1 MPSQVTSSITRR
13 ALLRGGALVAGGGAL
28 TALLAACGATATPT
42 ATIAP
47 TQATRPSASAAASG
61 GAAASSAPAP
71 AAAVAA
77 ATAASSA
84 ASASAGAS
92 AAGGKSIAELRV
104 AVAGLPDSMDPQES
118 ISNVGMRIHYFTY
131 DTLIRR
137 DFFDNN
143 KLVPSLATEWK
154 RTDDKTFELALR
166 RDVVWQDGTP
176 FTAADV
182 KYTFDRIIGKD
193 PKLEVASP
201 GYFPLASVEALDD
214 YRVRF
219 VSSAVDPVLE
229 KRFAGL
235 GGQIIPAKY
244 HREVGTDPF
253 RTKPLG
259 TGPYRMVEYVK
270 DERMVFEANARYFGG
285 APAAKKLT
293 VRLIPET
300 AARLAALQNGEVDI
314 VTNVP
319 PDQIASL
326 QAKKDLTVRQ
336 VPLANVHVLRYNM
349 KAKPFDKKAIRQ
361 AVNYAIDRKTL
372 VDQLWGGNA
381 IHTRGFQFEGEEYYN
396 PSRPLT
402 PFDPEKARAL
412 LKQGGYANEPIVYLA
427 NTPNYYTNE
436 REAGEAIVA
445 MLQAAG
451 INAKLELLEGAA
463 KDKAYRE
470 DNRQITTWSAT
481 SGTGD
486 PDGYLWR
493 NWGPDNAQQKNGWW
507 AAESAAKYNQ
517 LGGEARSI
525 LDKQKRLDLYGQM
538 LDVYEDEAPGTV
550 LYIPKETYAM
560 RASIEWTPYPLYY
573 LDLRAYNFKV
583 KQA

>member
-1 MPSQVTSSITRR
+1 
-13 ALLRGGALVAGGGAL
+13 
-28 TALLAACGATATPT
+28 
-42 ATIAP
+42 
-47 TQATRPSASAAASG
+47 
-61 GAAASSAPAP
+61 
-71 AAAVAA
+71 
-77 ATAASSA
+77 
-84 ASASAGAS
+84 
-92 AAGGKSIAELRV
+92 LRV
-104 AVAGLPDSMDPQES
+104 AVAGFPDSMDPHES
-118 ISNVGMRIHYFTY
+118 ISNVGMRVHYSTF

-137 DFFDNN
+137 DFLDGN

-154 RTDDKTFELALR
+154 RIDDKTLEMTLR
-166 RDVVWQDGTP
+166 KDVVWQDGTP
-176 FTAADV
+176 FTSADV
-182 KYTFDRIIGKD
+182 KYNYDRLIAKD

-201 GYFPLASVEALDD
+201 GYFPLASVEALDEH
-214 YRVRF
+214 RVRI

-244 HREVGTDPF
+244 HKEVGTDPF

-259 TGPYRMVEYVK
+259 TGPYKMLEYVK
-270 DERMVFEANARYFGG
+270 DDRMVFEANEKYFGG
-285 APAAKKLT
+285 APAAKKVT
-293 VRLIPET
+293 IRLIPET
-300 AARLAALQNGEVDI
+300 AARMAALQNGEVDI

-326 QAKKDLTVRQ
+326 QNNKNLTIKQ

-361 AVNYAIDRKTL
+361 AVNHAIDRKTL
-372 VDQLWGGNA
+372 AEQLWGGNA
-381 IHTRGFQFEGEEYYN
+381 IHTRGFQYEGEEFYN
-396 PSRPLT
+396 PNRPLT
-402 PFDPEKARAL
+402 PFDPEKAKAL
-412 LKQGGYANEPIVYLA
+412 LKEGGYANEPIVYLA

-436 REAGEAIVA
+436 REAAEAIVA
-445 MLQAAG
+445 MLQQVG
-451 INAKLELLEGAA
+451 INAKLELLEGAT

-507 AAESAAKYNQ
+507 AAESAAKYNA
-517 LGGEARSI
+517 LGAEARSI
-525 LDKQKRLDLYGQM
+525 LDKQKRFELYQQM

-550 LYIPKETYAM
+550 LYIPKEVYGM
-560 RASIEWTPYPLYY
+560 RATVDWTPYPLYY
-573 LDLRAYNFKV
+573 MDLRAYNLKV
-583 KQA
+583 K

>member
-1 MPSQVTSSITRR
+1 V
-13 ALLRGGALVAGGGAL
+13 LRGTALVVGGGAL
-28 TALLAACGATATPT
+28 SALLAACGANATPT
-42 ATIAP
+42 VSAT
-47 TQATRPSASAAASG
+47 ATRASQASAAASAASGG
-61 GAAASSAPAP
+61 GATASAAPAS
-71 AAAVAA
+71 
-77 ATAASSA
+77 ASSA
-84 ASASAGAS
+84 AVASSAAAS
-92 AAGGKSIAELRV
+92 AAASTGGGKTIPELRV
-104 AVAGLPDSMDPQES
+104 AVAGFPDSMDPHES
-118 ISNVGMRIHYFTY
+118 ISNVGMRIHYFTF

-137 DFFDNN
+137 DFFDGNT
-143 KLVPSLATEWK
+143 LIPSLATEWK
-154 RTDDKTFELALR
+154 RIDDKTLEMTLR

-176 FTAADV
+176 FTSADV
-182 KYTFDRIIGKD
+182 KYNYDRIIGKD

-219 VSSAVDPVLE
+219 VTSAIDPVLE

-244 HREVGTDPF
+244 HKEVGTDPF

-259 TGPYRMVEYVK
+259 TGPYRMLEYVK
-270 DERMVFEANARYFGG
+270 DERMVFEANEKYFGG
-285 APAAKKLT
+285 APAAKKVT
-293 VRLIPET
+293 IRLIPET
-300 AARLAALQNGEVDI
+300 AARMAALQNGEVDI

-326 QAKKDLTVRQ
+326 QADKNLVIKQ

-361 AVNYAIDRKTL
+361 AVNHAIDRKTL
-372 VDQLWGGNA
+372 VEQLWGGNA
-381 IHTRGFQFEGEEYYN
+381 IHTRGFQYEGEEFYN

-402 PFDPEKARAL
+402 AYDPEKAKAL
-412 LKQGGYANEPIVYLA
+412 LKEGGYANEPIV
-427 NTPNYYTNE
+427 
-436 REAGEAIVA
+436 A
-445 MLQAAG
+445 MMQQVG

-517 LGGEARSI
+517 LGAEARSI
-525 LDKQKRLDLYGQM
+525 LDKQKRFELYQQM

-550 LYIPKETYAM
+550 LYIPKEVYGT
-560 RASIEWTPYPLYY
+560 RAAIDWTPYPLYY
-573 LDLRAYNFKV
+573 MDLRNYNFKV
-583 KQA
+583 K